1 MSQQHELCEKG
12 SNRGQFTWVLVGQ
25 DDNIGFHF
33 KSKGLY
39 VEKSHDRFMASEM
52 FAFLLCAKQMY
63 ECNSWNKEP
72 GWEVEWCSEQKEML
86 AMEGEEKR
94 NL

>member
-1 MSQQHELCEKG
+1 
-12 SNRGQFTWVLVGQ
+12 
-25 DDNIGFHF
+25 
-33 KSKGLY
+33 
-39 VEKSHDRFMASEM
+39 MASEM